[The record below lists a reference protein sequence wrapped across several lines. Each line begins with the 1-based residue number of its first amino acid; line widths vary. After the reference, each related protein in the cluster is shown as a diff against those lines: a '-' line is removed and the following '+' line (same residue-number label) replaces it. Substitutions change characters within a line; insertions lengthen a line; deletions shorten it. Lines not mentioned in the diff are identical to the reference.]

1 MNKDYNN
8 IQYILNKSPSELYV
22 WYISLSDDDKSYAME
37 ILTDYRKML
46 DEPVVEEYTLAR
58 EYLKKFQ
65 L

>member
-1 MNKDYNN
+1 MNKDFNN
-8 IQYILNKSPSELYV
+8 IRYILNKSPEELLG
-22 WYISLSDDDKSYAME
+22 WWESLSDDDREYAME

>member
-8 IQYILNKSPSELYV
+8 IIFILNKSPKELLK
-22 WYISLSDDDKSYAME
+22 WWESLSDDNREYAME
-37 ILTDYRKML
+37 ILTEYRKML
-46 DEPVVEEYTLAR
+46 DEPVVEEYTLAK

>member
-1 MNKDYNN
+1 MGRDYKN
-8 IQYILNKSPSELYV
+8 IYFILNKTPKELRA
-22 WYISLSDDDKSYAME
+22 WWELLTEDEQQYAME

>member
-1 MNKDYNN
+1 MGRDFNN
-8 IQYILNKSPSELYV
+8 IVFILNKTPKELQAWWKLLSE
-22 WYISLSDDDKSYAME
+22 DEQQYAME

-46 DEPVVEEYTLAR
+46 DEPVVEEYTLAK

>member
-1 MNKDYNN
+1 MERDYKN
-8 IQYILNKSPSELYV
+8 IYFILNKTPEELLG
-22 WYISLSDDDKSYAME
+22 WWESLSSDDREYAME

-46 DEPVVEEYTLAR
+46 DEPVVEEYTLAK

>member
-1 MNKDYNN
+1 MKRDFNN
-8 IQYILNKSPSELYV
+8 IRYILNKSPEELLD
-22 WYISLSDDDKSYAME
+22 WWESLSDDDREYAME

-46 DEPVVEEYTLAR
+46 DEPVVEEYALAR

>member
-1 MNKDYNN
+1 MNKDFNN
-8 IQYILNKSPSELYV
+8 IVFILNKSPKELHAWWKLLSE
-22 WYISLSDDDKSYAME
+22 DEQQYAIE

-46 DEPVVEEYTLAR
+46 DEPVEEEYTLAR

>member
-8 IQYILNKSPSELYV
+8 IQYILNKSPGELYV

-37 ILTDYRKML
+37 LLSDYRKML
-46 DEPVVEEYTLAR
+46 TEPAVEEYTLAK

>member
-8 IQYILNKSPSELYV
+8 VQYILNRSPNELRI
-22 WYISLSDDDKSYAME
+22 WWESLSDDDKDYAME

-46 DEPVVEEYTLAR
+46 DEPVVEEYTLAK

>member
-1 MNKDYNN
+1 MNKDFNN
-8 IQYILNKSPSELYV
+8 ILFILNKSPKDLHTWWE
-22 WYISLSDDDKSYAME
+22 SLSTDDREYAME
-37 ILTDYRKML
+37 ILTEYQKML

>member
-8 IQYILNKSPSELYV
+8 VQYILNRSPNELRI
-22 WYISLSDDDKSYAME
+22 WWESLSDDDKDYAIE
-37 ILTDYRKML
+37 IITDYRKML
-46 DEPVVEEYTLAR
+46 DEPVVEKYTLAK

>member
-8 IQYILNKSPSELYV
+8 IIFILNKSPNELLT
-22 WYISLSDDDKSYAME
+22 WWESLSDDNRKYAME
-37 ILTDYRKML
+37 ILTEYRKML
-46 DEPVVEEYTLAR
+46 DEPVVEEYTIAR

>member
-1 MNKDYNN
+1 MGRDFNN
-8 IQYILNKSPSELYV
+8 IVFILNKTPKELQAWWELLSE
-22 WYISLSDDDKSYAME
+22 DEQQYAME

-46 DEPVVEEYTLAR
+46 DEPVVEEYTLAK

>member
-8 IQYILNKSPSELYV
+8 IIFILNKSPNELLT
-22 WYISLSDDDKSYAME
+22 WWESLSDDNREYAME
-37 ILTDYRKML
+37 ILTEYRKML
-46 DEPVVEEYTLAR
+46 DEPVVEEYAIAR

>member
-1 MNKDYNN
+1 MNKDFNN
-8 IQYILNKSPSELYV
+8 IVFILNKSPKELQAWWELLSE
-22 WYISLSDDDKSYAME
+22 DERQYAME

>member
-8 IQYILNKSPSELYV
+8 IIFILNKSPNELLT
-22 WYISLSDDDKSYAME
+22 WWESLSDDNREYAME
-37 ILTDYRKML
+37 ILTEYRKML
-46 DEPVVEEYTLAR
+46 DEPVVEEYTIAR

>member
-1 MNKDYNN
+1 MSRDFNN
-8 IQYILNKSPSELYV
+8 LVYILNKTSDELYD
-22 WYISLSDDDKSYAME
+22 WYMSLSDDDKLYAME
-37 ILTDYRKML
+37 ILTEYRKML